1 MSCTRQDQLK
11 YIFRPSIEARCA
23 VPRDL
28 SPEIVARCTELIQPT
43 PSKRHHLCS
52 QSEKAYDNDHLLRW
66 CLARGIKWCL
76 ARDLPTEPISGIP
89 TDPITSGDTIGAF
102 VKTTLFWLNMVHE
115 FPDSIIFAQSPAA
128 RDELHHVVDVLMQAV
143 ELLRNI
149 DSREASL
156 ILGGTTIPKAKVID
170 GKRGIVTERGLEW
183 FERWIE
189 GWSARDLATY
199 LEDIVSA
206 ARRQIRNFNVD
217 KSPTNILKDL
227 CAGMAFVLL
236 EKFGSRPTLTVDGP
250 FYQLAAKLY
259 EGTTGIGEGDEN
271 LERQCRRAFHRADH
285 SLPELIELLSVQKSS
300 RYSLRAL
307 GPEKLGPENL
317 LQLSEGQEILG
328 QFFREIK
335 KSGEI
340 RVC

>member
-1 MSCTRQDQLK
+1 MR
-11 YIFRPSIEARCA
+11 
-23 VPRDL
+23 
-28 SPEIVARCTELIQPT
+28 
-43 PSKRHHLCS
+43 
-52 QSEKAYDNDHLLRW
+52 
-66 CLARGIKWCL
+66 
-76 ARDLPTEPISGIP
+76 
-89 TDPITSGDTIGAF
+89 
-102 VKTTLFWLNMVHE
+102 
-115 FPDSIIFAQSPAA
+115 
-128 RDELHHVVDVLMQAV
+128 
-143 ELLRNI
+143 
-149 DSREASL
+149 
-156 ILGGTTIPKAKVID
+156 AKVID
-170 GKRGIVTERGLEW
+170 GDQGILTERGLER
-183 FERWIE
+183 FKRWIV
-189 GWSARDLATY
+189 GGSAQDVETY
-199 LEDIVSA
+199 LEDILSA
-206 ARRQIRNFNVD
+206 AKRQIRNFNVD
-217 KSPTNILKDL
+217 KPPTNILKDL

-335 KSGEI
+335 KSGVLEI